1 MRRSRRR
8 TLKKSRKYKKL
19 RRTLGRYRKS
29 VRRSRRTSRKS
40 VRRSRKSLRRS
51 RKNTRRNKPLKRK
64 RSLRRRNNQKN
75 KEIVG
80 GVNVIH
86 LGAFMTFLAAM
97 SVGAAAAPLAL
108 GVAAATFVRDT
119 GLKEVNPVELA
130 EAAQAELEKK
140 ATGEGEGSGGE
151 GEDEVD
157 EVDEVE
163 SEGKARAEDEDEL
176 PDFNPGERIEE
187 LNGLVALTD
196 AETRLVGSIN
206 DRCRQLTA
214 NPDNP
219 RINVICNAWLSQ
231 IRLQMIGVMG
241 ELQKMEEEGDIAELM
256 EEEGDMAKLM
266 AETGRTLPP
275 EATKYLGD
283 SSVSDTFSAAV
294 VMLDGIIEET
304 TTRETTQDRRLQE
317 EDPALG
323 APALGAPAAEAE
335 AEAAATEPLPLPQR
349 CAMIEGGH
357 FFGSSEAFE
366 MACAEE
372 RKTKPPSECSIWT
385 LPTAELFTIAAW
397 IFGLISGIVSF
408 LNRRRSQKESQ
419 ALVETAVADTRK
431 HQETVEAHAK
441 STAAEIKGARQDN
454 VEMFDLLQY
463 NMERHNKR
471 LTREARRKNRR
482 VRPDS
487 GTAYPDDL
495 TRMGSAPP
503 PPPPPATVLPRRT
516 LSTGSAAE
524 TELSTLRSER
534 MVAAQAQVEAQDAFV
549 RGIRM
554 NPKKNSPPKTK
565 SGPLTPPPTPS
576 PRSGT
581 KPGRAPVRK
590 GNKTRE

>member
-40 VRRSRKSLRRS
+40 VRRSRKSVRRS
-51 RKNTRRNKPLKRK
+51 RKNTRRKKPLKRK

-80 GVNVIH
+80 GVNPIH

-97 SVGAAAAPLAL
+97 SVGAVAAPLAPLAL
-108 GVAAATFVRDT
+108 GAAAANYVADQK
-119 GLKEVNPVELA
+119 LDVNPVELA
-130 EAAQAELEKK
+130 TAAHAELENK
-140 ATGEGEGSGGE
+140 AAGEGEGGDSGEAG
-151 GEDEVD
+151 
-157 EVDEVE
+157 
-163 SEGKARAEDEDEL
+163 AEDEDEL
-176 PDFNPGERIEE
+176 PDFNPGERIDE
-187 LNGLVALTD
+187 LNGLVALTP
-196 AETRLVGSIN
+196 AETQLVGSIN
-206 DRCRQLTA
+206 DRCRQLA
-214 NPDNP
+214 DPDNP

-266 AETGRTLPP
+266 ADTGRTLPP

-323 APALGAPAAEAE
+323 APALGAPAAAAE
-335 AEAAATEPLPLPQR
+335 APAAAVPSLPQR

-372 RKTKPPSECSIWT
+372 RKTKPTSECSIWT
-385 LPTAELFTIAAW
+385 LPTVEKLSIATG
-397 IFGLISGIVSF
+397 IFSF
-408 LNRRRSQKESQ
+408 I
-419 ALVETAVADTRK
+419 TAVVGCISTIRYRKNKATRVAATAVETRK
-431 HQETVEAHAK
+431 HHETV
-441 STAAEIKGARQDN
+441 AAEIKGVRQDN

-487 GTAYPDDL
+487 GTAYPRNL
-495 TRMGSAPP
+495 PRVGSAPP
-503 PPPPPATVLPRRT
+503 PQPPPATVPPRRT
-516 LSTGSAAE
+516 TSAGPADAK
-524 TELSTLRSER
+524 TVLSTLRSER
-534 MVAAQAQVEAQDAFV
+534 MEAAEAQAEAQAAAQAAAV
-549 RGIRM
+549 RGKTKRQG
-554 NPKKNSPPKTK
+554 PKTT
-565 SGPLTPPPTPS
+565 SRPSTPPDTPPPRPESGKAGKKGKGKKAETGRPGKRTP
-576 PRSGT
+576 
-581 KPGRAPVRK
+581 
-590 GNKTRE
+590 E

>member
-40 VRRSRKSLRRS
+40 VRRSRKSVRRS
-51 RKNTRRNKPLKRK
+51 RKNTRRKKPLKRK

-80 GVNVIH
+80 GVNPIH

-97 SVGAAAAPLAL
+97 SVGAAAAPLAPLAL
-108 GVAAATFVRDT
+108 GAAAANYVADQK
-119 GLKEVNPVELA
+119 LDVNPVELA
-130 EAAQAELEKK
+130 TAAHAELENK
-140 ATGEGEGSGGE
+140 AAGEGEGGDSGEAG
-151 GEDEVD
+151 
-157 EVDEVE
+157 
-163 SEGKARAEDEDEL
+163 AEDEDEL
-176 PDFNPGERIEE
+176 PDFNPGERIDE
-187 LNGLVALTD
+187 LNGLVALTP
-196 AETRLVGSIN
+196 AETQLVGSIN
-206 DRCRQLTA
+206 DRCRQLA
-214 NPDNP
+214 DPDNP

-317 EDPALG
+317 ATG
-323 APALGAPAAEAE
+323 AAAAAPAAEAEAE

-372 RKTKPPSECSIWT
+372 RKTKPTSECSIWT
-385 LPTAELFTIAAW
+385 LPTVEKLSIATG
-397 IFGLISGIVSF
+397 IFSF
-408 LNRRRSQKESQ
+408 I
-419 ALVETAVADTRK
+419 TAVVGCISTIRYRKNKATRVAATAVETRK
-431 HQETVEAHAK
+431 HHETV
-441 STAAEIKGARQDN
+441 AAEIKGVRQDN

-487 GTAYPDDL
+487 GTAYPRNL
-495 TRMGSAPP
+495 PRVGSAPP
-503 PPPPPATVLPRRT
+503 PQPPPATVPPRRT
-516 LSTGSAAE
+516 TSAGPADAK
-524 TELSTLRSER
+524 TVLSTLRSER
-534 MVAAQAQVEAQDAFV
+534 MEAAEAQAEAQAAAQAAAV
-549 RGIRM
+549 RGKTKRQG
-554 NPKKNSPPKTK
+554 PKTT
-565 SGPLTPPPTPS
+565 SRPSTPPDTPPPRPESGKAGKKGKGKKAETGRPGKRTP
-576 PRSGT
+576 
-581 KPGRAPVRK
+581 
-590 GNKTRE
+590 E